1 MHITDSVSQS
11 NRRTVAFRHV
21 WELTRALTRSTA
33 KHDIPPQELLPL
45 LDLGPESEL
54 QREIRDIID
63 ELDIMLY
70 IVKQQQEI
78 IGHFKTN
85 AKEILTSGRNKK
97 ENRGREDEEGLGLEY
112 KVFNKRATEIL
123 DDVCWQVRELDSL
136 KESALST
143 AQSVSITN
151 DCNKEIVD
159 EIQVDELISL
169 KQQQAGVVQ
178 AYQATKQSEETAMQ
192 GKAIMVFTVMTIIFV
207 STVFLICM
215 TPNHTSDLS
224 VTAIIHVKSLRYER
238 S

>member
-1 MHITDSVSQS
+1 M
-11 NRRTVAFRHV
+11 
-21 WELTRALTRSTA
+21 
-33 KHDIPPQELLPL
+33 
-45 LDLGPESEL
+45 
-54 QREIRDIID
+54 
-63 ELDIMLY
+63 
-70 IVKQQQEI
+70 
-78 IGHFKTN
+78 
-85 AKEILTSGRNKK
+85 
-97 ENRGREDEEGLGLEY
+97 
-112 KVFNKRATEIL
+112 
-123 DDVCWQVRELDSL
+123 

-151 DCNKEIVD
+151 DCNKEIVN